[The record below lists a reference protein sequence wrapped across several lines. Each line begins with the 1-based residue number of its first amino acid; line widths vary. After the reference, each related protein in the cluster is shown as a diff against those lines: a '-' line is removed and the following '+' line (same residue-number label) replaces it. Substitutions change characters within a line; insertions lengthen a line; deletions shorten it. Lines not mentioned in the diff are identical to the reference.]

1 MGTAQEKLETAEAGI
16 KKELAKVI
24 EADVTSEE
32 LERAKRYLIGAH
44 EVGLQRVSA
53 RANAMSYAELYGM
66 GWDDHLRYAARIE
79 AVTEKAVREVAKDLI
94 RFDRVIRS
102 VVEVGTN

>member
-1 MGTAQEKLETAEAGI
+1 
-16 KKELAKVI
+16 
-24 EADVTSEE
+24 
-32 LERAKRYLIGAH
+32 
-44 EVGLQRVSA
+44 
-53 RANAMSYAELYGM
+53 MSYAELYGM